1 MPALPFQLAAARL
14 ASPGP
19 LVLAIMA
26 PAILASLLLVP
37 APALARDCRPW
48 DLPPGVRMPDRP
60 GCPATRPPEA
70 RPKPGREPGF
80 VDLGN
85 GTEIR
90 INGRVRAEGRLDR

>member
-1 MPALPFQLAAARL
+1 MPVPPPKLAAARL
-14 ASPGP
+14 AAPG
-19 LVLAIMA
+19 LLA
-26 PAILASLLLVP
+26 PAILTSLILAS
-37 APALARDCRPW
+37 APVLARDCRPW
-48 DLPPGVRMPDRP
+48 DMPPGVRMPDRP

-90 INGRVRAEGRLDR
+90 INGRVRAEGRFDR